1 MVELEKLKKQQIEQL
16 EAISGMSGEQAKEK
30 LINSLK
36 EEAEAEA
43 ISYVNEIMEEAKM
56 TANMEA
62 KKVVIKN
69 HSKSC
74 HRNSHRKRRF
84 HIPHRFRRNQ
94 RTDHRTGRKKYPGTG
109 SCHRS

>member
-1 MVELEKLKKQQIEQL
+1 
-16 EAISGMSGEQAKEK
+16 MSGEQAKEK

-62 KKVVIKN
+62 K
-69 HSKSC
+69 
-74 HRNSHRKRRF
+74 
-84 HIPHRFRRNQ
+84 
-94 RTDHRTGRKKYPGTG
+94 
-109 SCHRS
+109 RS

>member
-1 MVELEKLKKQQIEQL
+1 MNSL

-62 KKVVIKN
+62 KKVVIKD
-69 HSKSC
+69 HTTRSY
-74 HRNSHRKRRF
+74 RNSYRKCCF
-84 HIPHRFRRNQ
+84 NFP
-94 RTDHRTGRKKYPGTG
+94 Y
-109 SCHRS
+109 